1 MHHGTEDEDARFT
14 MGFRA
19 RQKGS
24 RTQYGQQCVG
34 AMRSFGLMTVSR
46 GGALCRLR
54 INAMFFRV
62 RKEASTPNYCLVR
75 DQSFTHTGGPVLL
88 EAVRVSSADPQL
100 PAVLQRLGRTGRRGE
115 AGGAELS
122 C

>member
-1 MHHGTEDEDARFT
+1 
-14 MGFRA
+14 MGFWA

-24 RTQYGQQCVG
+24 RNQYGQQCVG
-34 AMRSFGLMTVSR
+34 AVHSFGLMTVR
-46 GGALCRLR
+46 CGGALCQLR

-62 RKEASTPNYCLVR
+62 RKEASTLNYCTALYVV
-75 DQSFTHTGGPVLL
+75 SPSHTQAALFSWK
-88 EAVRVSSADPQL
+88 AVRVSFADPQL
-100 PAVLQRLGRTGRRGE
+100 PAVLQRLERTGRRGE